1 MPRIGVIVGLA
12 SEAECLETI
21 ASEHRP
27 PVAVAGASAARATSA
42 AAQFLNEDCAGVVSF
57 GLAGGLDPDIEP
69 GTVVVADAI
78 LAPDGVRHATDDAWR
93 RALAVKLDGRV
104 LYRTGTIAG
113 SSGSIDGADAKI
125 AFNRRTGALA
135 VDMES
140 HGVAEAARRAGKP
153 FIAVRVVA
161 DPATRSIPPWL
172 LAAIA
177 DDGTIRPGVI
187 AGGLFLQPWK
197 VWELIGL
204 ARENGRAIAAL
215 RRVALHAGPDF
226 GLGA

>member
-1 MPRIGVIVGLA
+1 MPGIGVIVGLA
-12 SEAECLETI
+12 SEAECLEAI
-21 ASEHRP
+21 VADRRP
-27 PVAVAGASAARATSA
+27 PIAVAGASAARATA
-42 AAQFLNEDCAGVVSF
+42 AASQFLNEGCVGVVSF
-57 GLAGGLDPDIEP
+57 GIAGGLDADIEP
-69 GTVVVADAI
+69 GTLVLADAVM
-78 LAPDGVRHATDDAWR
+78 APDGTRHGTDEGWR
-93 RALAVKLDGRV
+93 RALAARLDGRV
-104 LYRTGTIAG
+104 LYRTGMIAG
-113 SSGSIDGADAKI
+113 SSGSVDGAEAKRSL
-125 AFNRRTGALA
+125 NLRTGALA

-161 DPATRSIPPWL
+161 DPATRSIPSWL
-172 LAAIA
+172 LAAID
-177 DDGTIRPGVI
+177 DDGTVRPGVI

-204 ARENGRAIAAL
+204 ARENGRAISAL

>member
-1 MPRIGVIVGLA
+1 MSRIGVIVGLA
-12 SEAECLETI
+12 SEAECLEAI
-21 ASEHRP
+21 PAEHRP
-27 PVAVAGASAARATSA
+27 PVAVAGASAARATAA
-42 AAQFLNEDCAGVVSF
+42 AAQFLDEGCAGLVSF

-69 GTVVVADAI
+69 GTVVVADAV
-78 LAPDGVRHATDDAWR
+78 LAPDGTRYPADEAWR
-93 RALAVKLDGRV
+93 RALAAKLDGRV
-104 LYRTGTIAG
+104 LYRTGAIAG
-113 SSGSIDGADAKI
+113 SSGSIDGAEAKI
-125 AFNRRTGALA
+125 ALNRRTGALA

-140 HGVAEAARRAGKP
+140 HGVAEAARRAGRP

-172 LAAIA
+172 LAAID

-215 RRVALHAGPDF
+215 RRVALHAGPGF